1 MSIRFR
7 RPFAALAALLCLVI
21 AGSLA
26 FPQSGSA
33 QTDDTRTRVS
43 AEPFTIVEQ
52 SSWVGPTGTFTVSF
66 GAAGAAADTTFSLNV
81 HSSVSTRDQLLQ
93 TARGNQLGGVLFS
106 TPQRTRSELD
116 PGSTGRLTV
125 SIPLR
130 DRYPAPA
137 DGLVLVEAGVYPVAI
152 RATGPSGENRGRLVT
167 HLVRLGAT
175 PSSAPTLAVG
185 TVVRLEAPVAAAL
198 DGSPYIDDSLAT
210 TATRRIA
217 VVGAYPTVR
226 FTTLPSPQTL
236 QLLASRTN
244 ADDPLAPLRVPVPG
258 HQLLGSTYAPIPTGS
273 WVASNM
279 VPGFGAQLA
288 GGAAATAALL
298 GSAPDG
304 RIAFLDPSVTPDALG
319 VLRVN
324 GVESVLVPSDRLDPL
339 TDRSNEAT
347 LTQRFD
353 VRTGTGDLLNAIA
366 SDSRIAELLA
376 STENPVLA
384 GHIALAQLA
393 MLHLEQR
400 GPARGIAVVVP
411 YNADPAALN
420 AFLAGLAD
428 SSGAASGAPGAPMI
442 SPVTASDLF
451 LATDAALGTTNGRRT
466 TLVRA
471 FDSDQP
477 FSLGR
482 YPDQLLAADRMLNGI
497 RSLIPDS
504 PELVDPIAAT
514 VFSSGSA
521 TLDTGEQVGML
532 AHATTQASL
541 ITAQIVVPAEQ
552 VVTLTSSS
560 GLIPLTIENRLPV
573 RARVRIVFNSPK
585 LDFPD
590 GTVIEQEL
598 EPATTTRIDVAVTT
612 KASGA
617 FPLDVT
623 IRSADNSIPIA
634 TTRFTVRSTSVSGLG
649 LFISVGAGLF
659 LLLWWIRHFRTSRR
673 AEKLMPPTAEFPKN
687 SPPG

>member
-7 RPFAALAALLCLVI
+7 RPLVVLAALLCLVT
-21 AGSLA
+21 AGWFI

-33 QTDDTRTRVS
+33 QTRDAQTQS
-43 AEPFTIVEQ
+43 AAETFTIVEQ
-52 SSWVGPTGTFTVSF
+52 SSWVGPAGTFTVSF
-66 GAAGAAADTTFSLNV
+66 TAASAAPDTTFSLNV
-81 HSSVSTRDQLLQ
+81 HSPVSTRDQLLQ
-93 TARGNQLGGVLFS
+93 TTRGNQLGGVLFS
-106 TPQRTRSELD
+106 TPQRNRSELD

-125 SIPLR
+125 AVPLR
-130 DRYPAPA
+130 GSYPAPA
-137 DGLVLVEAGVYPVAI
+137 NGLVLFEAGVYPVAI
-152 RATGPSGENRGRLVT
+152 RATGPNGENRGRLVT

-185 TVVRLEAPVAAAL
+185 AVVRLEAPVAIAL
-198 DGSPYIDDSLAT
+198 DGSPYVDDSAAK
-210 TATRRIA
+210 TAARRIA

-244 ADDPLAPLRVPVPG
+244 ADDPLAPLRVPIPG
-258 HQLLGSTYAPIPTGS
+258 HQLLGSAFAPIPTGS
-273 WVASNM
+273 WVAANM
-279 VPGFGAQLA
+279 VPGFSAQLA
-288 GGAAATAALL
+288 GGAATTAALL

-319 VLRVN
+319 VLRGN
-324 GVESVLVPSDRLDPL
+324 GAESVFVPSDRLDPL
-339 TDRSNEAT
+339 NDRSNDAT

-353 VRTGTGDLLNAIA
+353 VRTGSGDLLKAIA
-366 SDSRIAELLA
+366 SDSQIAATLTG
-376 STENPVLA
+376 TENPVLA

-393 MLHLEQR
+393 MLHLEQQ
-400 GPARGIAVVVP
+400 GPARGIAIVVP
-411 YNADPAALN
+411 DNSDPAALN

-466 TLVRA
+466 TLVRT
-471 FDSDQP
+471 FESDQP
-477 FSLGR
+477 NSLGR
-482 YPDQLLAADRMLNGI
+482 YPDQLLAANQLLNGV
-497 RSLIPDS
+497 RSMIPDS

-514 VFSSGSA
+514 IFSSGSA
-521 TLDTGEQVGML
+521 TLNADEQGGML
-532 AHATTQASL
+532 AHASTQASL
-541 ITAQIVVPAEQ
+541 ITSQIVVPAEQ
-552 VVTLTSSS
+552 VVTFTSSS
-560 GLIPLTIENRLPV
+560 GLIPLTIENRLTV

-590 GTVIEQEL
+590 GTVIEQDL
-598 EPATTTRIDVAVTT
+598 EPATATRIDVAVTT

-623 IRSADNSIPIA
+623 IRSADNAIPIA

-649 LFISVGAGLF
+649 LVISLGAGLF

-673 AEKLMPPTAEFPKN
+673 PENLMPATAEFPEN
-687 SPPG
+687 TPPG